1 MFVVFTINRFVT
13 VTLTIYF
20 NHLNAEAENTTA
32 RPPAYRRWSLHYRA
46 IARFSLLLQSTS
58 CLKCLKKEHVII
70 SSSRGLH
77 SHPHAWSAHLV
88 GETEFLSDFP
98 AACWQPNSR
107 SDPELSPSLLSSG
120 QCLLHMYCFSVP
132 RALAKCT
139 THVCVWLSSFL
150 TKILYSRQELFASDR
165 TVT

>member
-1 MFVVFTINRFVT
+1 MLWQRIQQRVR
-13 VTLTIYF
+13 
-20 NHLNAEAENTTA
+20 
-32 RPPAYRRWSLHYRA
+32 LHIGVGHCTRA

-98 AACWQPNSR
+98 AASRQPNSR
-107 SDPELSPSLLSSG
+107 SDPELSRSLLSSG

-150 TKILYSRQELFASDR
+150 AKILHSRQELLASDR
-165 TVT
+165 TVTKSASALHSLRVLDLEQISEEF

>member
-1 MFVVFTINRFVT
+1 MFVVFSIKRFVKD
-13 VTLTIYF
+13 TLTIYS
-20 NHLNAEAENTTA
+20 NLLDAMAKNTTA

-70 SSSRGLH
+70 SSSRAGLH
-77 SHPHAWSAHLV
+77 SHQHAWSAHLV
-88 GETEFLSDFP
+88 GETEFVSDFP
-98 AACWQPNSR
+98 AASRQPNSR
-107 SDPELSPSLLSSG
+107 SDPELSRSLLSSG

-139 THVCVWLSSFL
+139 THVCVWLSSF
-150 TKILYSRQELFASDR
+150 FG
-165 TVT
+165 